1 MPIFR
6 DSKRDNPSEMGML
19 GGGDGMRIGL
29 VRRVGRVC
37 AAEAG
42 GGGIIA
48 LRRPRPYSRRLRGWR
63 CDPNAAIAASIRIP
77 CHTWRP

>member
-48 LRRPRPYSRRLRGWR
+48 LRRPRPYSRRLRGYR
-63 CDPNAAIAASIRIP
+63 CGDCRTD
-77 CHTWRP
+77 HHLRPTDINGKA